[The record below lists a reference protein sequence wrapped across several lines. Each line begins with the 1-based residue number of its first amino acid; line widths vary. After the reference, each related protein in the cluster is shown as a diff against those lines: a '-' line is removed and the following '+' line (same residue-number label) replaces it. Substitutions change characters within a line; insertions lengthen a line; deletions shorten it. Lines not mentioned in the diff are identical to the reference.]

1 MTETLIPPVLLLH
14 GRHVSPHSI
23 VLSDRNAL
31 NLQRKYFSYMQK
43 NRLAD
48 PSKICAL
55 DFKREFSA
63 ICGSLGFSNYRRLSV
78 DFFCRPTDQAASR
91 FSKKTVT
98 RPRITRARRD
108 TDIEPVERRLADAR
122 YLLLSR
128 RHDKANRRPA
138 QRR

>member
-1 MTETLIPPVLLLH
+1 MSAKNTIANLNNNHTGAIAIETGGIPISNDY
-14 GRHVSPHSI
+14 RHQ
-23 VLSDRNAL
+23 L
-31 NLQRKYFSYMQK
+31 
-43 NRLAD
+43 
-48 PSKICAL
+48 
-55 DFKREFSA
+55 
-63 ICGSLGFSNYRRLSV
+63 V
-78 DFFCRPTDQAASR
+78 DFLRCSPDQAASR

>member
-1 MTETLIPPVLLLH
+1 
-14 GRHVSPHSI
+14 
-23 VLSDRNAL
+23 
-31 NLQRKYFSYMQK
+31 MQK
-43 NRLAD
+43 KRLAD
-48 PSKICAL
+48 PAKICAL

-63 ICGSLGFSNYRRLSV
+63 ICGSLGFSNY
-78 DFFCRPTDQAASR
+78 CRPTDQAASR

-128 RHDKANRRPA
+128 RHDKANRWPA

>member
-1 MTETLIPPVLLLH
+1 
-14 GRHVSPHSI
+14 
-23 VLSDRNAL
+23 
-31 NLQRKYFSYMQK
+31 MQK

-78 DFFCRPTDQAASR
+78 DFSCRPTDQAASR

-98 RPRITRARRD
+98 TRHESSARTD
-108 TDIEPVERRLADAR
+108 TGSVDRRLADDR
-122 YLLLSR
+122 YLVLSR
-128 RHDKANRRPA
+128 RHDRANPRSARR
-138 QRR
+138 R